1 MSNSP
6 TDQPPVSPKRTVQ
19 LGVIEFHSDR
29 ANPGLRQRFHAVTED
44 LRAAGCIVDL
54 WLMDIATV
62 LSEFGYEMT
71 ITTEKPLP
79 KPCVKA

>member
-1 MSNSP
+1 MTP
-6 TDQPPVSPKRTVQ
+6 DPPPVSPKRTVQ

-54 WLMDIATV
+54 LLMDIATV
-62 LSEFGYEMT
+62 LGEFGYEMT